1 MENILVLGM
10 GKVGSLVGLLLS
22 KNFKVKAVDQKIP
35 HYDYDFPFE
44 CVQADVTDLDWMEKK
59 MAEHHA
65 VVSAL
70 PYFLNKNIAQLA
82 HDLGIHYFD
91 ITEDVPTTKF
101 IQGLQKTAKKIIAP

>member
-1 MENILVLGM
+1 
-10 GKVGSLVGLLLS
+10 
-22 KNFKVKAVDQKIP
+22 
-35 HYDYDFPFE
+35 
-44 CVQADVTDLDWMEKK
+44 